1 MTISKFYLSQLLI
14 IRLKGI
20 SLIYILFYW
29 HHFVYLASFW
39 IPFNTKLKHFAVIC
53 PTKFLGTILS
63 ANYLGSNFIKTIFN
77 NISVYIRWASCY
89 FFKSLFCKPVITSCI
104 IIMVKYTA
112 EYHVAYY
119 KDVPFII
126 KTVLFLFLN
135 LFFAYYLPI
144 T

>member
-1 MTISKFYLSQLLI
+1 MSFLL
-14 IRLKGI
+14 L
-20 SLIYILFYW
+20 
-29 HHFVYLASFW
+29 
-39 IPFNTKLKHFAVIC
+39 
-53 PTKFLGTILS
+53 
-63 ANYLGSNFIKTIFN
+63 
-77 NISVYIRWASCY
+77 
-89 FFKSLFCKPVITSCI
+89 FKSLFCKPVITSCI